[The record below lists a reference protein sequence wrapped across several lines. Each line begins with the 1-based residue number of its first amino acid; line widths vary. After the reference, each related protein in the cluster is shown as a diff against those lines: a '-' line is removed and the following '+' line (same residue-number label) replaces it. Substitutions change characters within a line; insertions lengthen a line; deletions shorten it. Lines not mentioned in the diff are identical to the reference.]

1 MPVGSEREPDDN
13 GEISTGAEIHNG
25 KCRPEIPYVD
35 GVPMPPSVRPVIILQ
50 GSDYELGYQYY
61 QQLVEIYGTWIPSHK
76 WGYLYYCTPLHREDF
91 STEEK
96 SALKEFQAYIDR
108 YAPEWTAIFEGMAAG
123 ATDAGV
129 PLTYEDLLAFFV
141 LYEELYHWSPKSF
154 IMPGS
159 VGSLSGGEP
168 ARPACSGFAA
178 WGSRTKDGKMLCVGN
193 ADDDSGF
200 FASTVMVFPETGNN
214 FITSPFDMPGF
225 GGFPSHPGTNNKGL
239 VYVHHGTGRFFFS
252 DWGYTVPRGI
262 ADMHLLRFASN
273 AEEAAEMHLA
283 YPKAVNFKDGIFLAD
298 VGGDALVIESRD
310 PVVVRRAG
318 DLGES
323 DFLYCTNNYQSPRM
337 GDNATQ
343 EYIPHGGW
351 LNKKLQGKEA
361 MDTTASSVSRNLFLW
376 NMLHNYPG
384 QVDVEFAKMMYRF
397 PSTIT
402 SPTLE
407 EADAAYLEQR
417 GQTYRTRVGHLH
429 NTFIGIVR
437 PDDGPNA
444 SYYVCSGPATRA
456 TGPSGP
462 DSHNYAPGQTYAFYE
477 LKLAE
482 SPRAVAQAALSRA
495 RYDLYYANAVL
506 GRLSYLEAAPLE
518 PIFDK
523 ARTEHF
529 KGHYYLNGVL
539 AGRITGRR
547 EITAALAKATRCYTR
562 CQVYAQTV
570 CDAVAPPPSRP
581 EHLGLVPWL
590 DELGDWQ
597 VFFEDH
603 EKSL

>member
-1 MPVGSEREPDDN
+1 MREPDDN

-298 VGGDALVIESRD
+298 VGGDALVIESRIRSWCEG
-310 PVVVRRAG
+310 PATWGRAT
-318 DLGES
+318 
-323 DFLYCTNNYQSPRM
+323 FFTVPTTTSPRAWAIM
-337 GDNATQ
+337 R
-343 EYIPHGGW
+343 
-351 LNKKLQGKEA
+351 L
-361 MDTTASSVSRNLFLW
+361 RN
-376 NMLHNYPG
+376 
-384 QVDVEFAKMMYRF
+384 
-397 PSTIT
+397 T
-402 SPTLE
+402 SPT
-407 EADAAYLEQR
+407 EAGLTKNSKGRRPWIQR
-417 GQTYRTRVGHLH
+417 PPPCHA
-429 NTFIGIVR
+429 ISSCGI
-437 PDDGPNA
+437 
-444 SYYVCSGPATRA
+444 CSTTIRDRW
-456 TGPSGP
+456 TS
-462 DSHNYAPGQTYAFYE
+462 S
-477 LKLAE
+477 
-482 SPRAVAQAALSRA
+482 SPR
-495 RYDLYYANAVL
+495 
-506 GRLSYLEAAPLE
+506 
-518 PIFDK
+518 
-523 ARTEHF
+523 
-529 KGHYYLNGVL
+529 
-539 AGRITGRR
+539 
-547 EITAALAKATRCYTR
+547 
-562 CQVYAQTV
+562 
-570 CDAVAPPPSRP
+570 
-581 EHLGLVPWL
+581 
-590 DELGDWQ
+590 
-597 VFFEDH
+597 
-603 EKSL
+603 